1 MIQEMLLEWFGNV
14 LNFIVLIYLI
24 ISVVGTGCFDIIQSI
39 IASISLLVSVL
50 IHLFT
55 SLNRLK

>member
-14 LNFIVLIYLI
+14 LSFIVLIYLI
-24 ISVVGTGCFDIIQSI
+24 TSVIETGCFDIIQSI

-55 SLNRLK
+55 SLNKLK

>member
-1 MIQEMLLEWFGNV
+1 MVERRMLEWFGNV

-24 ISVVGTGCFDIIQSI
+24 VSVVGTGCFDVVQSI

-50 IHLFT
+50 IHLYISVI
-55 SLNRLK
+55 SLK